1 MKGNEIKWVL
11 GLAYTRITGH
21 KGDWVL
27 GNKYENVLGLK
38 LEVHAG
44 TKTSIEDKQEKKVEP
59 AQLSRITKWFLNGS
73 EGNWKAA
80 TKTAKTAAYE
90 IKSNEHA
97 SQIGMLRS
105 DADKVISEIKKLE
118 RIADRLKM
126 KTDTFN
132 VKADKITAKASSKF
146 KVSSCG
152 NKMELTG
159 GHAKFTRG
167 GNDVTVTGV
176 ITVKGSEVK
185 FE

>member
-1 MKGNEIKWVL
+1 M
-11 GLAYTRITGH
+11 
-21 KGDWVL
+21 
-27 GNKYENVLGLK
+27 LGLK
-38 LEVHAG
+38 LEVHKG
-44 TKTSIEDKQEKKVEP
+44 DQDFRSRTSRKKVEP
-59 AQLSRITKWFLNGS
+59 ASWAGSTKWFLNGS

-97 SQIGMLRS
+97 SQIGTFRT
-105 DADKVISEIKKLE
+105 DANKVISEIKKLE

-132 VKADKITAKASSKF
+132 VKADKIAAKASSKF

-159 GHAKFTRG
+159 GHAKFARG

-176 ITVKGSEVK
+176 ITVKGTEVK
-185 FE
+185 FESARIDTAERGCAHGHEGRYRQGRGLDQEAGC